1 MSILLGHTVLLPY
14 TSFPYSSYLRL
25 LFSTRPSQEIFIIS
39 YPPSF
44 KLSLISSLPFP
55 YYFLSFRG
63 MVGPILPTRNPPA
76 PSLLLP
82 FPPYT
87 GSGTLRGSNGGV
99 YTHATLYLGSHTLT
113 YSALLLSLEVDI
125 YSSIHNTPHI

>member
-25 LFSTRPSQEIFIIS
+25 LFSARPSQEIFIIS

-63 MVGPILPTRNPPA
+63 MVGPILPTRNPPSPSYLSLRTPA
-76 PSLLLP
+76 PAHSVEA
-82 FPPYT
+82 T
-87 GSGTLRGSNGGV
+87 EV
-99 YTHATLYLGSHTLT
+99 YTHAALYLGSHTLT

-125 YSSIHNTPHI
+125 CSSIHNTPHI

>member
-1 MSILLGHTVLLPY
+1 MSILLGHTLLLPY

-63 MVGPILPTRNPPA
+63 MVGPILPTRNPPSPSYLSLRTPA
-76 PSLLLP
+76 PAHSVEA
-82 FPPYT
+82 T
-87 GSGTLRGSNGGV
+87 EV
-99 YTHATLYLGSHTLT
+99 YTHAALYLVSHTLT